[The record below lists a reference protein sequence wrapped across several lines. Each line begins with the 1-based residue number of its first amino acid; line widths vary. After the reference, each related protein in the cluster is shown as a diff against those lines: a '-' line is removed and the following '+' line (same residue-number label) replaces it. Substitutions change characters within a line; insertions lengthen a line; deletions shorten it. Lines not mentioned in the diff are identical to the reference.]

1 MEFEIGLTF
10 EESSLLRNSLDV
22 IQIQGK
28 NARMVARLQDKLE
41 EHIFQIQMN
50 IQMME
55 EEKKQ
60 QEIEKIQQLE
70 QIAGET
76 ILPPTQLNRGRK
88 VKP

>member
-1 MEFEIGLTF
+1 MEFEIGLTI

-41 EHIFQIQMN
+41 EHIFQIQIN
-50 IQMME
+50 LQMME

-70 QIAGET
+70 QISGET
-76 ILPPTQLNRGRK
+76 ILSSQPSRGRK
-88 VKP
+88 TKP